1 VHFEV
6 PGVVIDAAGGY
17 SLATEQMNF
26 RGIARLDAR
35 MSRTQTGAKRVLMIP
50 LDPLLSRDGA
60 GTRVVLD
67 ISGTRNAPAVDVD
80 LGASLRGRR

>member
-1 VHFEV
+1 
-6 PGVVIDAAGGY
+6 
-17 SLATEQMNF
+17 
-26 RGIARLDAR
+26 
-35 MSRTQTGAKRVLMIP
+35 MIP